1 MPIDYSHK
9 NDYNNNS
16 NESEVETIKLLEE
29 IFEQIDE
36 EHSELLET
44 EKQEKMYMDF
54 TESFLIDSENAES
67 DFISLYHEA
76 KKNAFI
82 AGFNVAKQLIK

>member
-1 MPIDYSHK
+1 M
-9 NDYNNNS
+9 N
-16 NESEVETIKLLEE
+16 LLEE
-29 IFEQIDE
+29 IFEQLDE

-54 TESFLIDSENAES
+54 TESFLLDSENAES
-67 DFISLYHEA
+67 DFISLYHET